1 MTPQNVQKVLELLPA
16 GWDSFTPESFAGWLE
31 EFDDIVIRFESVP
44 LPTGF
49 FGCSFYIV
57 EEDDKPE
64 GVVVVDAKLSPTHR
78 EHVQL
83 HELAHLALRHRTWS
97 GTEADLRATLGSPA
111 GWTQLLDTFTCRA
124 PVNVIAD
131 SQRQQEEEEAELLT
145 RLIAQRVFAQRQ
157 GKMLQRGSSQAE
169 LDEAMQR
176 MGIAV

>member
-1 MTPQNVQKVLELLPA
+1 MTPPNVQKVLELLPA
-16 GWDSFTPESFAGWLE
+16 DWDSFTPESFASWLE
-31 EFDDIVIRFESVP
+31 EFDHIDIRFESMP

-57 EEDDKPE
+57 QNDEKPE
-64 GVVVVDAKLSPTHR
+64 GIVAVDANLSPTHR

-83 HELAHLALRHRTWS
+83 HELAHLALGHRTWS
-97 GTEADLRATLGSPA
+97 GTEAELVAALGNPT
-111 GWTQLLDTFTCRA
+111 GLKQLLDTFTCRA
-124 PVNVIAD
+124 PVNAIAD
-131 SQRQQEEEEAELLT
+131 SQRQREEGEAELLT

>member
-16 GWDSFTPESFAGWLE
+16 DWDSFTPESFAGWLE

-57 EEDDKPE
+57 EENGKPE
-64 GVVVVDAKLSPTHR
+64 GVVVVDANLSPTHR
-78 EHVQL
+78 EHVQW
-83 HELAHLALRHRTWS
+83 HELAHLALGHRTWT
-97 GTEADLRATLGSPA
+97 GTEVELVAALGNPASLNQTLN
-111 GWTQLLDTFTCRA
+111 TFTCRA
-124 PVNVIAD
+124 PVSALAD

-157 GKMLQRGSSQAE
+157 GKMLQRGNSQAE

>member
-1 MTPQNVQKVLELLPA
+1 MTPPNVQKVLELLPA
-16 GWDSFTPESFAGWLE
+16 DWDSFTPESFASWLE
-31 EFDDIVIRFESVP
+31 EFDHIDIRFESMP

-57 EEDDKPE
+57 QNDEKPE
-64 GVVVVDAKLSPTHR
+64 GIVVVDANLSPTHR

-83 HELAHLALRHRTWS
+83 HELAHLALGHRTWS
-97 GTEADLRATLGSPA
+97 GTEAELVAALGNPT
-111 GWTQLLDTFTCRA
+111 GLKQLLDTFTCRA
-124 PVNVIAD
+124 PVNAIAD
-131 SQRQQEEEEAELLT
+131 SQRQREEGEAELLT

-176 MGIAV
+176 MGIAM